1 LRDLE
6 ARYETVQ
13 AQLKQLQEDTVEKM
27 KLEIK

>member
-1 LRDLE
+1 LRYLE